1 MKACSV
7 EEIRK
12 IDKMAEE
19 LGGIPSIILM
29 ENAGIACVNKLLELK
44 RDLGRVAVF
53 CGKGN
58 NAGDGFVIARHLVNK
73 GIDVSVFLVL
83 GNEFSKDALINYE
96 ILSKMGVEILEV
108 NETDDLKYKIM
119 SYDAIVDAV
128 FGTGIHGEISG
139 VAEEVIRTINSYKK
153 FVLSVDIPSGVNGDD
168 GQVLGIA
175 VKADVT
181 VTFLAYK
188 TGMFLFPGA
197 DFMGE
202 IFVDD
207 ISIPQYIKEYL
218 PIDVID
224 EKMAWDIMPK
234 RYDNSHKGNY
244 GKVFIVGG
252 SRGFTGAPAMA
263 AEASLKCGAGL
274 ITVGIPESL
283 NDILEIKLTEPMTY
297 PLKEN
302 DGVVSVDAIPQILEK
317 MKECDALV
325 FGPGIGRKPEITEI
339 LRLVLQNSKVP
350 VIIDADGLF
359 ALSKD
364 LDMLSKCSCNL
375 IFTPHEAEFSRL
387 TGYSLEEISKNRLNL
402 SKEFAS
408 EYGVTLVLKG
418 PKTIV
423 TAPDKKQY
431 INITGNNGM
440 ATGGSGD
447 VLAGMIGALVARG
460 MAEPEAA
467 ALAVYYHGLSADKAA
482 EKTGKNSLTPTDII
496 SSLHLILPVE

>member
-7 EEIRK
+7 EEMRK

-19 LGGIPSIILM
+19 LGGIPSIVLM
-29 ENAGIACVNKLLELK
+29 ENAGIACANKLLELK
-44 RDLGRVAVF
+44 RELKRVAVF
-53 CGKGN
+53 CGSGN
-58 NAGDGFVIARHLVNK
+58 NAGDGFVIARHLINR

-83 GNEFSKDALINYE
+83 GSEFSKDALINYE

-108 NETDDLKYKIM
+108 TETDDLKYKIM
-119 SYDAIVDAV
+119 SYDAIVDAI

-139 VAEEVIRTINSYKK
+139 VAEEVIRAINSYKK

-168 GQVLGIA
+168 GSIA
-175 VKADVT
+175 GVAVNADVT
-181 VTFLAYK
+181 VTFAAYK
-188 TGMFLFPGA
+188 KGMFSYPSA
-197 DFMGE
+197 DFMGN
-202 IFVDD
+202 IFVAD
-207 ISIPQYIKEYL
+207 ISIPQYIKEHL
-218 PIDVID
+218 TIDVID
-224 EKMAWDIMPK
+224 EKMVQKIIPK

-244 GKVFIVGG
+244 GKVFILGA
-252 SRGFTGAPAMA
+252 SRGLTGAPVMA
-263 AEASLKCGAGL
+263 AEAALKCGSGL

-283 NDILEIKLTEPMTY
+283 NDILEVKLTEPMTY

-302 DGVVSVDAIPQILEK
+302 DGGLSVDAIPKILEK

-325 FGPGIGRKPEITEI
+325 FGPGIGRSPEITEI
-339 LRLVLQNSKVP
+339 LRSVLLNSKVP

-387 TGYSLEEISKNRLNL
+387 TGYSLEEISKNRLKL

-418 PKTIV
+418 SKTIV
-423 TAPDKKQY
+423 TAPDAKQY

-447 VLAGMIGALVARG
+447 VLAGMIGAFLARG
-460 MAEPEAA
+460 VGESEAA
-467 ALAVYYHGLSADKAA
+467 VLGVYYHGLSADKAA